1 MFDVLGITA
10 PFAFSPVSSSSP
22 GWRQVRVGLE
32 DPVYSSRAFQ
42 QQIPHFRDRHPGFL
56 HGADEAADTGFS
68 VTGRESSDEGF
79 VLIWPTSSGYDSTA
93 VVLCLIWSTSLGGWI
108 CPSASPVS
116 DAGAEVP
123 WARILLYARTSLGG
137 AFGPRG
143 VLAKTGLGV
152 TCPSA
157 SPVCEAGALRGVV
170 ADPNDRPCNSAGS
183 GVDGPS

>member
-22 GWRQVRVGLE
+22 GCRQVLVGLE

-116 DAGAEVP
+116 DAGAGG
-123 WARILLYARTSLGG
+123 SLGANFAVCQNITWRRIWTEG
-137 AFGPRG
+137 SFGENRIG
-143 VLAKTGLGV
+143 RNLSERFTGLRSW
-152 TCPSA
+152 CA
-157 SPVCEAGALRGVV
+157 SRSGG
-170 ADPNDRPCNSAGS
+170 GS
-183 GVDGPS
+183 